1 MGYDSKKHVAPTS
14 VNLAHDLRPMKFFR
28 RLLAPMLVTV
38 AVLIAFGRAGSFPL
52 LNHWDDES
60 NLSENAAVTNP
71 SWDKLEHFWLH
82 PHLGLYVPLTY
93 TAWIATGALSRSL
106 ALEPATAP
114 LNPRLFHWLNIL
126 LHLGNCLLLWI
137 GLRLLCKNDIA
148 AALGAVFFAVHP
160 LQVESVVWASSTKD
174 VLSAFFY
181 LASVVLFLRWQL
193 AGDRSQKIW
202 LYSLSMLSALLALCA
217 KPNAV
222 TLPLL
227 LTLLYATVG
236 QSIDLRRSWQEA
248 CRTLGPFFA
257 AALAVVVY
265 TKVLQ
270 PDAIA
275 VDVPLW
281 GRLPIAGESI
291 WFYLCKIVAPSD
303 LVIDY
308 SKEPMRLLS
317 EPTTYVH
324 GVAVVVLIGAFW
336 FKRESRAWRLGAATS
351 LAFIILLSPNLGFIP
366 FTFQRISTVA
376 DRYTY
381 LALAAPAFWIAH
393 YTGPRIQNR
402 SVLAAAVV
410 LLCLFAARTWQ
421 QVAYWRDD
429 QSLIEHSLA
438 REPRSAM
445 GHYLMGSVALDGDKP
460 ELAIAEFTQALKLS
474 PQLDRAQN
482 GLGMAWIQAGD
493 LAKAAAVL
501 SSVPAGSPYYFLA
514 KSNLCVIHQ
523 RQGDA
528 AAGLSLCQEATVG
541 DASCA
546 TCLLNLGAAYGNLG
560 RFSEAEASFRQT
572 IALQPA
578 LRMARVNL
586 TMTLAAQ
593 RRAEEALEAFQGVI
607 ALSPPPAAVP
617 LAAVDTAVSLGM
629 DDLAERML
637 TSALTSHAQQG
648 DLHRRLGVLLGKL
661 GRRGDAKAHLQM
673 ALHIAPLDQEAA
685 RALGDLERP

>member
-14 VNLAHDLRPMKFFR
+14 VNFAHDLRPMKLFR
-28 RLLAPMLVTV
+28 RLLAPLLVAV
-38 AVLIAFGRAGSFPL
+38 AVLIAFGHAGSFPL

-71 SWDKLEHFWLH
+71 SWDKLERFWLH

-93 TAWIATGALSRSL
+93 TAWIATGALSRAL
-106 ALEPATAP
+106 APEPATAP

-126 LHLGNCLLLWI
+126 LHLANCWLLWS
-137 GLRLLCKNDIA
+137 GLRLLCKDDLA

-174 VLSAFFY
+174 VLSGFFY
-181 LASVVLFLRWQL
+181 LASVVLFLRWL
-193 AGDRSQKIW
+193 FAGDRSQKIW
-202 LYSLSMLSALLALCA
+202 LYSLAILSALLALCA

-227 LTLLYATVG
+227 LTLLYATAG
-236 QSIDLRRSWQEA
+236 RPMDLRRSWPQA
-248 CRTLGPFFA
+248 CRALGPFFA

-265 TKVLQ
+265 TKILQ

-281 GRLPIAGESI
+281 GRLPIACESI
-291 WFYLCKIVAPSD
+291 WFYLCKIVWPSD
-303 LVIDY
+303 LAVDY
-308 SKEPMRLLS
+308 AKEPLRLLG
-317 EPTTYVH
+317 EPATYFH
-324 GVAVVVLIGAFW
+324 GVAVVVMIGAFW
-336 FKRESRAWRLGAATS
+336 FRRESRAWRLGAAAGV
-351 LAFIILLSPNLGFIP
+351 AFIILLSPNLGFIP

-381 LALAAPAFWIAH
+381 LALAAPAFWVAH
-393 YTGPRIQNR
+393 YTSQRMYHR
-402 SVLAAAVV
+402 SLQAAVVV
-410 LLCLFAARTWQ
+410 LLCLLVARTWH

-438 REPRSAM
+438 LEPRSAM
-445 GHYLMGSVALDGDKP
+445 GHYLMGSVALDGDKS
-460 ELAIAEFTQALKLS
+460 ELAITAFTQALKLS

-482 GLGMAWIQAGD
+482 GLGVAWMQAGD
-493 LAKAAAVL
+493 LAKAAAAL
-501 SSVPAGSPYYFLA
+501 SLVPAGSPYYFLA

-528 AAGLSLCQEATVG
+528 AAGLSLCQEATAG

-560 RFSEAEASFRQT
+560 RYGEAEASFRQA

-578 LRMARVNL
+578 LRLAHVSL

-593 RRAEEALEAFQGVI
+593 RRAEEALQAFQGVI
-607 ALSPPPAAVP
+607 ALSLSPAQVPPAAVD
-617 LAAVDTAVSLGM
+617 AAVSLGM

-637 TSALTSHAQQG
+637 SLALTSHPQQG
-648 DLHRRLGVLLGKL
+648 ELHRRLGVLLGKR
-661 GRRGDAKAHLQM
+661 GRREDAKAHLQM
-673 ALHIAPLDQEAA
+673 ALGISPQDHEAA
-685 RALGDLERP
+685 RALGELERR